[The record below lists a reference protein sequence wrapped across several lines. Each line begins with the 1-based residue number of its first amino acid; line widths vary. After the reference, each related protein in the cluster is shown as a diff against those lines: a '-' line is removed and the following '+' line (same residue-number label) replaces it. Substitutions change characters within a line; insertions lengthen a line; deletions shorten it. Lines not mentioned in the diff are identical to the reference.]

1 MTAIEHK
8 DGATALDGYTYG
20 LDAQGDITRTTH
32 QDGSY
37 WDYTY
42 DGRQRLITAVR
53 NNSGATIA
61 AKYYYTYD
69 AGDNLVTKK
78 TPFSDDFNDGDYT
91 GWTVSYGTWDASNHY
106 LTCGSSTARA
116 VPAQRPIRRQGCIVV
131 YTTNTNAPA
140 KKEQKHKTHQKVVH
154 PFPAGALSNHTK
166 VC

>member
-1 MTAIEHK
+1 MTTAYGYDGRNRMTKIEHK
-8 DGATALDGYTYG
+8 DEATALDGYTYG

-69 AGDNLVTKK
+69 AGDNLSIHGGRYGS
-78 TPFSDDFNDGDYT
+78 PFAIPED
-91 GWTVSYGTWDASNHY
+91 
-106 LTCGSSTARA
+106 
-116 VPAQRPIRRQGCIVV
+116 Q
-131 YTTNTNAPA
+131 
-140 KKEQKHKTHQKVVH
+140 E
-154 PFPAGALSNHTK
+154 
-166 VC
+166 